1 MTAASAD
8 DDDAADENGF
18 GLGISC
24 PLSLLPFPF
33 GNWQYVEVYSSRGG
47 EEGNMRREKRRRG
60 PSLSSSSFS
69 FSLSPLFCPKVKK
82 TCKRCVSVLLSRLES
97 RRIAHKSAQRAKGR
111 KKPFFFTL
119 LPWNKMSRQ
128 TRTDTPTHG
137 TPVPSSSSLFF
148 FRKLRHV
155 ATFAPG
161 QTRCIT

>member
-1 MTAASAD
+1 MVAFLTAS
-8 DDDAADENGF
+8 DDADNGF

-33 GNWQYVEVYSSRGG
+33 GNWQYVELYSREGG
-47 EEGNMRREKRRRG
+47 GGNMRREKRRRG